1 MLKTGLVL
9 MAALGL
15 GAVGASGASATLV
28 LTPGVKPAVIT
39 SEQIPHQ
46 VEGKETNYFEIT
58 GKKSRVQCKK
68 VIGVGTTEELEVIA
82 GVGHT
87 VFSECSATGG
97 FAATVDVKGCDLLA
111 TGETNAEGAPIGH
124 VICETGKAIEV
135 TIPSINCTLVFHE
148 QTPTSGGGFSY
159 INKETNNPD
168 DVEGTMTMKGITYEV
183 KNPEERVLCTAA
195 LGKNKAEGN
204 DADLIESATLRA
216 YEDKGTS
223 GTGTLTN
230 EGLTF
235 NEGAQVKL
243 TVDSKP

>member
-124 VICETGKAIEV
+124 
-135 TIPSINCTLVFHE
+135 E

-204 DADLIESATLRA
+204 DADLTESATLRA

-243 TVDSKP
+243 TVDEK